1 MRWRLPRTINVAG
14 NNAITVGGGTRVF
27 GAQAW
32 RFHPDDFRMASVYG
46 VPEGSA
52 LADWPITYEDLE
64 PYYDKVEWELGVA
77 GEATTVHASPT

>member
-1 MRWRLPRTINVAG
+1 
-14 NNAITVGGGTRVF
+14 
-27 GAQAW
+27 
-32 RFHPDDFRMASVYG
+32 MASVYG

-77 GEATTVHASPT
+77 GEATTVHARQRDYPMAPWPLST